1 MKQTILEATEVRG
14 EEKFLAKTVD
24 LQAGEIIRVDGPHTE
39 AELRKSFAEECV
51 PEVEIEQQI
60 ATARENRRASL
71 KPLVHDHKPYRLVA
85 LPTAT
90 GWKAAVYKIEGGQT
104 NDCYRPDQ
112 IFKTAKEAQAEAVIW
127 TEGVSHER
135 ITSPVWRDSI

>member
-1 MKQTILEATEVRG
+1 M
-14 EEKFLAKTVD
+14 
-24 LQAGEIIRVDGPHTE
+24 
-39 AELRKSFAEECV
+39 RKSFAEECV

-85 LPTAT
+85 FPTAT

-135 ITSPVWRDSI
+135 IVNPVWRDSI